1 MKALV
6 EVITSLSF
14 AKRYDFGPS
23 IVISF
28 DVESPADSYIQDI
41 NMAKDLGSRGR
52 IGLARLIEV
61 AGDYEVPFTLFST
74 GHALLKECRGHK
86 SVITIIKRNKKYG
99 FRAGEYVWHLVDPG
113 SNYVENPEFYYGD
126 LIEEAVKSG
135 IGEIASHSFSH
146 VPYPLVDDE
155 VAENDLKRSIGALRL
170 HGIEAF
176 SFAFPFNLAG
186 KFHIF
191 QKHGIKIVRIGHR
204 ALWAISY
211 RNGTVIVKT
220 HITDLSIN
228 HLKHWKKIA
237 DLLSKKKTLLSWYL
251 HPVSLYDENMFSLF
265 KEIIKYFKNK
275 EITFLTFKE
284 LYDAIRLT

>member
-23 IVISF
+23 IAISF

-41 NMAKDLGSRGR
+41 NAAKDLGFRGR
-52 IGLARLIEV
+52 MGLARLIE
-61 AGDYEVPFTLFST
+61 AASDYEVPFTLFST

-86 SVITIIKRNKKYG
+86 SVIRIIKRNRKYG

-135 IGEIASHSFSH
+135 VSEIASHSFSH
-146 VPYPLVDDE
+146 IPYSLVDDE
-155 VAENDLKRSIGALRL
+155 VAENDLKRSIEALRL

-191 QKHGIKIVRIGHR
+191 QKHGIKMVRIGHR

-211 RNGTVIVKT
+211 RNGTVIIKT
-220 HITDLSIN
+220 HITDFSITS
-228 HLKHWKKIA
+228 LKHWRKIA

-251 HPVSLYDENMFSLF
+251 HPVILYDENMFNIF
-265 KEIIKYFKNK
+265 KEIIKYLKNK
-275 EITFLTFKE
+275 EITFLTFRE
-284 LYDAIRLT
+284 LYDVIRLT

>member
-41 NMAKDLGSRGR
+41 NVAKDLGSRGR

-61 AGDYEVPFTLFST
+61 ANDYEVPFTLFTT

-86 SVITIIKRNKKYG
+86 SVIRIIKRNRKYG

-135 IGEIASHSFSH
+135 VGEIASHSFSH
-146 VPYPLVDDE
+146 IPYLLVDDE
-155 VAENDLKRSIGALRL
+155 VAENDLKRSIEALRL
-170 HGIEAF
+170 HSIEAF

-204 ALWAISY
+204 TLWAISY

-220 HITDLSIN
+220 HITDFSITS
-228 HLKHWKKIA
+228 LKHWRKIA

-251 HPVSLYDENMFSLF
+251 HPVSLYDENMFNLF